1 MATQLTANPKLYIG
15 MDIHKKSW
23 SVHLRTDIS
32 DHKTLTIPSNC
43 GVLYEYVDKHFKD
56 HQVSLTYE
64 AGCCGF
70 SASRYFLNLGWNVVV
85 VNPADVPRM
94 DKQNYQKT
102 DKIDCR
108 NLAKQLSA
116 GQLRGIYIP
125 DEAQDLLKSLLRQR
139 AETSKQLR
147 AIKSNIKALLLY
159 HGIEVPTDFDKPNW
173 TKSFLQWLREIKWS
187 HATGKICLESKL
199 RMHDVIYQEYLQL
212 ANELRAY
219 CRKYHKKDYNLLKSI
234 PGVGGYLASAILAEM
249 GDLRR
254 FSSEAQFASY
264 VGIVP
269 TMRNSGGTEKIQGVT
284 PRCRGLLRSYI
295 IESAWVA
302 LRMDPEMQT
311 YYRKHIGRNPKSI
324 IVKIARKLLNR
335 MLSIIKTGVPYQSG
349 YSLNNGKE
357 TKKRITNNEKLELQ

>member
-1 MATQLTANPKLYIG
+1 MK
-15 MDIHKKSW
+15 
-23 SVHLRTDIS
+23 
-32 DHKTLTIPSNC
+32 
-43 GVLYEYVDKHFKD
+43 
-56 HQVSLTYE
+56 
-64 AGCCGF
+64 
-70 SASRYFLNLGWNVVV
+70 
-85 VNPADVPRM
+85 
-94 DKQNYQKT
+94 
-102 DKIDCR
+102 
-108 NLAKQLSA
+108 
-116 GQLRGIYIP
+116 
-125 DEAQDLLKSLLRQR
+125 
-139 AETSKQLR
+139 
-147 AIKSNIKALLLY
+147 
-159 HGIEVPTDFDKPNW
+159 
-173 TKSFLQWLREIKWS
+173 WLREIKWS
-187 HATGKICLESKL
+187 HTTGKICLESKL

-219 CRKYHKKDYNLLKSI
+219 CRKHHKKDYDLLKSI
-234 PGVGGYLASAILAEM
+234 PGVGGYLASAILAEI

-254 FSSEAQFASY
+254 FNSEAQFASY

-335 MLSIIKTGVPYQSG
+335 MLSIIKTGEPYQSS

-357 TKKRITNNEKLELQ
+357 TKTKIVTKEKRELQ